1 MTWLWPI
8 CFSLFVIAASCA
20 EISGEVQLRDS
31 REASVRKGGDFSGV
45 VVSLVPVE
53 ATEISTAPS
62 RHLKMLQKNKT
73 FSPHV
78 LPIQVGTV
86 VDFPNL
92 DPIFHNAFSSYSGQ
106 VFDVGLYSPGASR
119 AVRFARPG
127 VVRVFCNIH
136 PSMSAVI
143 VVLNTPYFT
152 VTGPDGRFALD
163 VPAGKYELHVF
174 HERASEAT
182 LSRMTRVLQAGADP
196 LSIPSIV
203 ISEAGY
209 LPAPHKNK
217 YGRPYP
223 ADTNDQSVYPGVRP

>member
-1 MTWLWPI
+1 MTWLWLI
-8 CFSLFVIAASCA
+8 CFSFFALAAPCA
-20 EISGEVQLRDS
+20 EVTGQVQLRDS

-45 VVSLVPVE
+45 VVSLIPVE
-53 ATEISTAPS
+53 GSEGPTALS
-62 RHLKMLQKNKT
+62 RHVRMLQKNKT

-78 LPIQVGTV
+78 LPVQVGTV

-106 VFDVGLYSPGASR
+106 IFDVGLYSPGASR

-136 PSMSAVI
+136 PSMSAII
-143 VVLNTPYFT
+143 VVLNSPYFT
-152 VTGPDGRFALD
+152 VTGHDGRFVLD
-163 VPAGKYELHVF
+163 VPPGKYELHVF
-174 HERASEAT
+174 HERASEAA
-182 LSRMTRVLQAGADP
+182 LNGLTRALQAGSEP
-196 LSIPSIV
+196 ITVTPIV

-217 YGRPYP
+217 YGKVYP
-223 ADTNDQSVYPGVRP
+223 PESGDQSIYPGVRP